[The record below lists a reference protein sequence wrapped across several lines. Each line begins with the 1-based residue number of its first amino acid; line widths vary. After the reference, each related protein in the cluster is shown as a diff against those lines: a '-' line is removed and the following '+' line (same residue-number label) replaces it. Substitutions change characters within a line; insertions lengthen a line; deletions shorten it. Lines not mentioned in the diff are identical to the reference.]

1 MAAERRIKAG
11 VVGLGVGAVGPLRV
25 METSSKFQLA
35 AGADT
40 DPEVRAG
47 FQKAYPEAKVYETVE
62 QLVADPDV
70 EAVWVQ
76 TPNRLHAE
84 QSIVAANAGKHVVVQ
99 KPMALTLPDAE
110 AMVEA
115 AERNKVHLV
124 AGNSHCYKTPF
135 QLMGQ
140 IARSG
145 ELGKVRA
152 INVVAYNGWWLMGRL
167 PEDLDPSYGGG
178 IVYRAVPHQID
189 AIRLIGGGK
198 LKSVRGTVSE
208 WMPERAGPAYCN
220 AYIEFTDGTPAS
232 VIQNSYG
239 YFVCDDLMSW
249 TSPEDAQKQF
259 SQRGSARKGLKN
271 GTRSEADYRER
282 RVGGS
287 LDRGRSDRVGEREWA
302 ADMGMVIVS
311 CEHGDM
317 RQSPD
322 GVYVYNDEGLRE
334 IRVSGGTLWEK
345 EQAEAYDGI
354 VHGRRGFHSGRSA
367 LATIEVIMAIMES
380 AKTHREVELK
390 HQAPLDELVDPHH
403 EVHPGEVVQVV

>member
-1 MAAERRIKAG
+1 MADRTLKAG
-11 VVGLGVGAVGPLRV
+11 VVGLGVGAVGPLRE
-25 METSSKFQLA
+25 METSSKFHLW

-47 FQKAYPEAKVYETVE
+47 FHKAFPDAKVYEDIE
-62 QLVADPDV
+62 QLVADPEV
-70 EAVWVQ
+70 EAVWIQ
-76 TPNRLHAE
+76 TPNRLHAG
-84 QSIVAANAGKHVVVQ
+84 QALIAANSGKHVVVQ
-99 KPMALTLPDAE
+99 KPMALTLREAE
-110 AMVEA
+110 EMVEA
-115 AERNKVHLV
+115 AERNNVRLV

-135 QLMGQ
+135 QTMGQ

-152 INVVAYNGWWLMGRL
+152 INVIAYSGWWLMSRL
-167 PEDLDPSYGGG
+167 PEDLDPDQGGG

-208 WMPERAGPAYCN
+208 WMPARPGPAYCS
-220 AYIEFTDGTPAS
+220 AYLEFEDGTPATI
-232 VIQNSYG
+232 IQNAYG
-239 YFVCDDLMSW
+239 YFVADDLMSW
-249 TSPEDAQKQF
+249 VSSEEQHKQF
-259 SQRGSARKGLKN
+259 AQRKAIRQGLEN

-287 LDRGRSDRVGEREWA
+287 LDRGRTDRAGEREWA

-311 CEHGDM
+311 CARGDM

-322 GVYVYNDEGLRE
+322 GVYVYGDRGMRE
-334 IRVSGGTLWEK
+334 IKVSGGTLWEK
-345 EQAEAYDGI
+345 EEAEIYDAV

-380 AKTHREVELK
+380 ARTHHDIELTHQTELSEV
-390 HQAPLDELVDPHH
+390 VDT
-403 EVHPGEVVQVV
+403 PGAIQPTEVVQLA

>member
-1 MAAERRIKAG
+1 MADRRIKAG

-25 METSSKFQLA
+25 METSAKFELW

-47 FQKAYPEAKVYETVE
+47 FQKVYPDARIYETTA

-70 EAVWVQ
+70 EAVWIQ
-76 TPNRLHAE
+76 TPNRQHAE
-84 QSIVAANAGKHVVVQ
+84 QAILAANAGKHVVVQ
-99 KPMALTLPDAE
+99 KPMALTLREAE

-115 AERNKVHLV
+115 AERNHVHLV

-152 INVVAYNGWWLMGRL
+152 VNVIAYNGWWLMQRI
-167 PEDLDPSYGGG
+167 PEDLDSSYGGG
-178 IVYRAVPHQID
+178 IVYRAVPHQVD
-189 AIRLIGGGK
+189 AIRLIGGGQ
-198 LKSVRGTVSE
+198 LRSVRAAIGE
-208 WMPERAGPAYCN
+208 WMPARRGPAYCN
-220 AYIEFTDGTPAS
+220 AFLQFTDGMPAT
-232 VIQNSYG
+232 ITQNSYG

-249 TSPEDAQKQF
+249 VSPDEAHKQL
-259 SQRGSARKGLKN
+259 SQRGKVRQGLID

-287 LDRGRSDRVGEREWA
+287 LDRGRSDRTAEREWA
-302 ADMGMVIVS
+302 ADMGMVIAS

-322 GVYVYNDEGLRE
+322 GVYVYDDEGLRE
-334 IRVSGGTLWEK
+334 IKVSGGTLWEK
-345 EQAEAYDGI
+345 EQAELYDAI
-354 VHGRRGFHSGRSA
+354 IHGRRGFHSGRSA

-380 AKTHREVELK
+380 AKTQREVELK
-390 HQAPLDELVDPHH
+390 HQAPLADLVDPHH
-403 EVHPGEVVQVV
+403 QIEPDEVVQLA